1 MTRPEPLLPSKC
13 HSLRWSLCSPAVLGN
28 EALVH
33 STQRGSSHS
42 ENKTR
47 MTLSWKSSWP
57 TLYCI
62 FSLLCASGDSAG
74 PDQFQL
80 QPLNST
86 VLKASDVSFNA
97 TVQGNWQIMTWTVR
111 GLLVLVVPFSDP
123 SCVEFTMRNVSRGD
137 AGPVVCAVQGAYGS
151 KTAQLQVQENG
162 SVSVTAGNLKV
173 MQDEQVE
180 FQCDTASW
188 FPSPTVSWALND
200 HLVDSSLYNTT
211 SMADGD
217 SFNSTSVLKFQA
229 VRNTT
234 VECRATLETLTKPQS
249 SSVFLV
255 VVPKPPDWTV
265 LIATVVSIGGFALLV
280 LLIIGIIFC
289 YKRRKE
295 KQPNYRDEVRR
306 VRTQSQLSAVTAV
319 GRGQV
324 NAGYVKDG
332 QTNVIPSDITDSSFS
347 QANGSNFWRYSYHVI
362 HRCLML

>member
-1 MTRPEPLLPSKC
+1 
-13 HSLRWSLCSPAVLGN
+13 
-28 EALVH
+28 
-33 STQRGSSHS
+33 
-42 ENKTR
+42 
-47 MTLSWKSSWP
+47 
-57 TLYCI
+57 
-62 FSLLCASGDSAG
+62 
-74 PDQFQL
+74 
-80 QPLNST
+80 
-86 VLKASDVSFNA
+86 
-97 TVQGNWQIMTWTVR
+97 
-111 GLLVLVVPFSDP
+111 
-123 SCVEFTMRNVSRGD
+123 MRNVSRGD